1 MSKVTKARG
10 AGEMVWVSM
19 VAGAI
24 LAAAGAI
31 ATVPTTALDFFA
43 PGTQPGPL
51 THPLVSA
58 QSCANCHGYYS
69 NEHEPYALWSASM
82 MGQAARDPIFYAAL
96 TVANQDAAFA
106 GEMCLRCHTPGAFVA
121 GRTADPTGN
130 LLTDSDFEGVSCSI
144 CHRMVDPVY
153 RPGISPP
160 EDESLLAEFEYPVV
174 VPGYPEYTRHGNA
187 SLVLDKLDRR
197 RGPLPDPEAPHAF
210 LYSPLHLTGNHCA
223 ACHDVSNPVYSKQPD
238 GSYVANTLNTPHPT
252 GGKYEQFPIERTY
265 SEWAQSAFAQAPIDM
280 GSRYGGISP
289 MVSSCQDCHMPKIP
303 GTACDPQFNPPQ
315 RQMPRHAFAGG
326 NTWVLRS
333 IHGLYPE
340 YETGLT
346 NETVDDAIARTQ
358 AMLAAASDLELIQD
372 GNLLTT
378 RVINQSGHKLPTG
391 YPEGRRMWVNV
402 KFYDAQDVLIAER
415 GHYDDASAVLTGHD
429 TKVYEAK
436 LGLDA
441 HASALSGKPAG
452 ESFHFALNNTW
463 LKDNRIPPRGF
474 TNAAFASVQS
484 APVAYTYA
492 DGQYWDDTEYW
503 IPTTA
508 TRAEVRVLFQTTTK
522 EYIEFL
528 RDANVTDTRG
538 QVAYDQWVLHGK
550 SAPALLDLGTI
561 DLSNRCPAD
570 FNNSG
575 GTPDD
580 ADVAE
585 FFAAWSEGNERADFN
600 ASGGTPDD
608 ADVALFFDRWN
619 EGC

>member
-1 MSKVTKARG
+1 
-10 AGEMVWVSM
+10 
-19 VAGAI
+19 
-24 LAAAGAI
+24 
-31 ATVPTTALDFFA
+31 
-43 PGTQPGPL
+43 
-51 THPLVSA
+51 
-58 QSCANCHGYYS
+58 
-69 NEHEPYALWSASM
+69 
-82 MGQAARDPIFYAAL
+82 
-96 TVANQDAAFA
+96 
-106 GEMCLRCHTPGAFVA
+106 
-121 GRTADPTGN
+121 
-130 LLTDSDFEGVSCSI
+130 
-144 CHRMVDPVY
+144 
-153 RPGISPP
+153 
-160 EDESLLAEFEYPVV
+160 
-174 VPGYPEYTRHGNA
+174 
-187 SLVLDKLDRR
+187 
-197 RGPLPDPEAPHAF
+197 
-210 LYSPLHLTGNHCA
+210 
-223 ACHDVSNPVYSKQPD
+223 
-238 GSYVANTLNTPHPT
+238 
-252 GGKYEQFPIERTY
+252 
-265 SEWAQSAFAQAPIDM
+265 
-280 GSRYGGISP
+280 
-289 MVSSCQDCHMPKIP
+289 MPKIP

-346 NETVDDAIARTQ
+346 IETVDDAIARTQ

-550 SAPALLDLGTI
+550 SAPALLDLGAI

-580 ADVAE
+580 ADVFY
-585 FFAAWSEGNERADFN
+585 FFI
-600 ASGGTPDD
+600 
-608 ADVALFFDRWN
+608 RWN